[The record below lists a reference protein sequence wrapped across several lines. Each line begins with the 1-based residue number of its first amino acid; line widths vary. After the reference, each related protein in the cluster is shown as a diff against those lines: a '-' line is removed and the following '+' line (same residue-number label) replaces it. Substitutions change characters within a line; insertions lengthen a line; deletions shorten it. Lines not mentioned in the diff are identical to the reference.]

1 MSKRYLTA
9 AITYAS
15 LALAGGVFYREYT
28 KALGFEGQTTLSV
41 VHAHYFL
48 LGMVFFILLALLERA
63 FPFSAQKGARAALA
77 LYHAGLNVTVLGL
90 VLRGLADVAG
100 AALPRGLD
108 ASISGLSGLGH
119 IALGAG
125 MLWVL
130 VLTRR
135 GAGTPK
141 EATRP

>member
-9 AITYAS
+9 AVAYAS

-41 VHAHYFL
+41 VHTHYFM

-63 FPFSAQKGARAALA
+63 FPFGAQKGARRALA

-90 VLRGLADVAG
+90 VLRGLTDVAG

-108 ASISGLSGLGH
+108 AALSGLSGLGH
-119 IALGAG
+119 IALGTG
-125 MLWVL
+125 LLWLL
-130 VLTRR
+130 VLARR
-135 GAGTPK
+135 EAGKPD
-141 EATRP
+141 AAAC